1 MPFIFAPVV
10 DVVLIV
16 PFSLQKMEVEL
27 NAEREKLLADKT
39 LVETELKTVNEDLT
53 NKLTAAESQVGD
65 FRCYI

>member
-1 MPFIFAPVV
+1 
-10 DVVLIV
+10 
-16 PFSLQKMEVEL
+16 MEVEL

-39 LVETELKTVNEDLT
+39 LVETELKIVNEDLT